1 MGTGCSRVGV
11 GRRNVRLLWA
21 KSTYWAMKGEGNND
35 NSAKYVRVQGD
46 VDVYVLIR
54 GCDTARVARQDFG
67 LPSG

>member
-1 MGTGCSRVGV
+1 
-11 GRRNVRLLWA
+11 
-21 KSTYWAMKGEGNND
+21 MKGEGNND

-67 LPSG
+67 LASG